1 MKTTRRRNTEA
12 HVQASLA
19 PKDFLDRLE
28 ELYGITKPFPW
39 QVLSRLQLSRA
50 IGVHLQTLANWDIRD
65 KGPKPTPRGTWRQNK
80 IYYPIANV
88 IAWLDQKPVWEVY
101 QEWLKTECPSQDV
114 TSPLQCQSLIEQLIQ
129 TRAYKQPQWKQKL
142 RFKIPN
148 FSFETGVVI
157 CPR

>member
-1 MKTTRRRNTEA
+1 MTTRKHKNTVA
-12 HVQASLA
+12 HVQAILA

-39 QVLSRLQLSRA
+39 QVVSRLQLSRA

-80 IYYPIANV
+80 VYYPIANV
-88 IAWLDQKPVWEVY
+88 MAWLDQKPGWEVY
-101 QEWLKTECPSQDV
+101 QEWLKIECPTQDV
-114 TSPLQCQSLIEQLIQ
+114 GSQSQCQSLIEQLIE
-129 TRAYKQPQWKQKL
+129 TRTYKQPQWKQKL

-148 FSFETGVVI
+148 FSFEKGVYL
-157 CPR
+157 